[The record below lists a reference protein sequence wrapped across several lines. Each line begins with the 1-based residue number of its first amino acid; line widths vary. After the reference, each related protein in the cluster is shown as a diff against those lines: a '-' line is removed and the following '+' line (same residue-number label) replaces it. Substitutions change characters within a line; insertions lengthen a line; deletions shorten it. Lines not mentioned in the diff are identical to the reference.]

1 MDLLHIILLLIAG
14 VVGGTIST
22 VIGGASIITF
32 PVLLATG
39 ISPLTAVVSNTVALM
54 PGNLLAAVCDRSQL
68 PPLGWSFAG
77 MMAASVIGALI
88 GAVLLLYT
96 PERVFEFLV
105 PLLLGFAT
113 VLFGYSKRISSWLQ
127 ARSQARSGTGLHRWS
142 DSVATM
148 LPVSIYGGYF
158 GAGIGVLVLGV
169 LSIGTGGDYRSANV
183 TKNLVIC
190 LNSIVASTFFASQGS
205 VAWPQALTMMAGT
218 IVGAFI
224 GARIAQVL
232 PNDAARGLIV
242 VVGAALTLVY
252 AWRYW
257 F

>member
-1 MDLLHIILLLIAG
+1 MDLFHIVLLLIAG

-39 ISPLTAVVSNTVALM
+39 ISPLTAVISNTVALA
-54 PGNLLAAVCDRSQL
+54 PGNLLAAIYDRSQL
-68 PPLGWSFAG
+68 PPLGRPFAG
-77 MMAASVIGALI
+77 LVAASVLGALI
-88 GAVLLLYT
+88 GAILLLLT
-96 PERVFEFLV
+96 PERMFELLV

-113 VLFGYSKRISSWLQ
+113 VLFAYSKRISSWLR
-127 ARSQARSGTGLHRWS
+127 ARSQRRSGPSLHRWS
-142 DSVATM
+142 DSVTTI

-190 LNSIVASTFFASQGS
+190 LNSIVVSTYFATQGT
-205 VAWPQALTMMAGT
+205 VAWPQTLTMMAGT
-218 IVGAFI
+218 LVGAII

-232 PNDAARGLIV
+232 PNDVARRMVV

-257 F
+257 L